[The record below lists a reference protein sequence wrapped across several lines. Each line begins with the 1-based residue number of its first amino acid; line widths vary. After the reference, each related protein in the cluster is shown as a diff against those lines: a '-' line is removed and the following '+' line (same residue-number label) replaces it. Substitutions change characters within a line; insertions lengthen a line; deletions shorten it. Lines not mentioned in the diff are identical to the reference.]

1 MTANRYIGLDIGG
14 TKCAAVIGD
23 EAGNILQRIA
33 FASGKEKTPEEI
45 LTAYFHA
52 IDTLL
57 AAHTHCAP
65 PLAVGISCGGPLDAK
80 RGVIQKPPNLPLW
93 DGIAICDILTRR
105 YGCPSFLQNDANA
118 CAIAEWKFGAGRGTS
133 NMAFLTFGTGL
144 GAGLILNGRL
154 YEGTNGMAGE
164 IGHIRLAPD
173 GPAGYGKRGSFEG
186 FCSGGGIR
194 QLAMQTVQAAYD
206 RGETVTFWDRERDL
220 ESISAKD
227 ICTAARSGDTAA
239 MAVIEQSAS
248 YLGKGLAILL
258 DVLNLQRIVIGSI
271 FARAEDLFRPV
282 MERYIREEALAQCV
296 QVCSVVPAQLGDRI
310 GDVASLSVAMA
321 GLAQ

>member
-1 MTANRYIGLDIGG
+1 MEKRYIGLDIGG

-33 FASGKEKTPEEI
+33 FASGREKAPDEI
-45 LTAYFHA
+45 LTAYFDA

-57 AAHTHCAP
+57 ETHTHGTP
-65 PLAVGISCGGPLDAK
+65 PLAIGISCGGPLDAK
-80 RGVIQKPPNLPLW
+80 RGVIQRPPNLPLW
-93 DGIAICDILTRR
+93 DDVAICDIMTQR
-105 YGCPSFLQNDANA
+105 YGCPAFLQNDANA
-118 CAIAEWKFGAGRGTS
+118 CAIAEWKFGAGRGSS

-144 GAGLILNGRL
+144 GAGLILNGKL

-164 IGHIRLAPD
+164 IGHLRLAPD
-173 GPAGYGKRGSFEG
+173 GPTGYGKRGSFEG

-206 RGETVTFWDRERDL
+206 AGETVVFWGKERDL

-227 ICTAARSGDTAA
+227 VCIAARQGDTVA
-239 MAVIEQSAS
+239 MSIIEQSAS

-258 DVLNLQRIVIGSI
+258 DVLNPQCIVIGSI

-282 MERYIREEALAQCV
+282 MDEYIRQEALEQCA
-296 QVCSVVPAQLGDRI
+296 QVCRIVPAQLGDRI

-321 GLAQ
+321 GLEQ